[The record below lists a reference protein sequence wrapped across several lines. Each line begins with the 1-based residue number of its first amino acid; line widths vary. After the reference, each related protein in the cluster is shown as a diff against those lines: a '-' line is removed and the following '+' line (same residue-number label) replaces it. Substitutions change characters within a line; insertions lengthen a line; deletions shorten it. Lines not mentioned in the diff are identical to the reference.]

1 MFVPKPVAA
10 NLSGPRPWQPVPDLP
25 NPGPDCHPARPT
37 QTRSQAPDPCAP
49 PGHVLLLASSLQLA
63 SPIAQLAHG
72 PPAFDLPSIDFPFSL
87 HTPLF
92 FQPSRFTFRFLSITL
107 HYIALPHFD
116 CTTHLGTTQQ
126 HGDTPLLKI
135 PKVRSCPVLLCLPS
149 PSLPSSTSI
158 LTTSKHPRITTTAS
172 HSCLPVV
179 SAPTTLLPLVADRQ
193 LSVPIKGSVRR
204 LTNSI

>member
-49 PGHVLLLASSLQLA
+49 PGHVLLPLLFSLPLP
-63 SPIAQLAHG
+63 SPNSHPAH
-72 PPAFDLPSIDFPFSL
+72 LHSTYPSIDFPFSL

-116 CTTHLGTTQQ
+116 CTTHLGTTHQ
-126 HGDTPLLKI
+126 HGGTPLLKI
-135 PKVRSCPVLLCLPS
+135 PKACSCPVLLCLPS
-149 PSLPSSTSI
+149 PALPSSTSA
-158 LTTSKHPRITTTAS
+158 LTT
-172 HSCLPVV
+172 
-179 SAPTTLLPLVADRQ
+179 
-193 LSVPIKGSVRR
+193 
-204 LTNSI
+204 